1 MRRLSNF
8 ITGAFLGALVGAV
21 AALLL
26 APASGEDL
34 QSRAREKLASLRD
47 EVQNA
52 YSSRKSQLEAELESL
67 RQPGRTED

>member
-1 MRRLSNF
+1 MRRFSNF
-8 ITGAFLGALVGAV
+8 IMGAFLGALVGAV

-34 QSRAREKLASLRD
+34 QTRAREKLASLRD
-47 EVQNA
+47 EVKDA
-52 YSSRKSQLEAELESL
+52 YASRKSQLEAELEAL

>member
-1 MRRLSNF
+1 MRRFANF
-8 ITGAFLGALVGAV
+8 IMGAFLGALVGAV

-34 QSRAREKLASLRD
+34 QNRARERLASLRD
-47 EVQNA
+47 EVQDA
-52 YSSRKSQLEAELESL
+52 YASRKSQLEAELEAL